1 MSGIKF
7 PPLREPMQNPD
18 GSMSRVWYRFFEE
31 MKNWT
36 DKVSDEVVSGRWQM
50 KQRANKTV
58 TDADVTLTSADFGKT
73 ITVDLGENDHTVY
86 LPSVD
91 STNIDVLFTII
102 RIGDG
107 RISIQAA
114 DSDTIERSRPGG
126 GIYCHESHRMIAN
139 VTLYLANETEWGITG
154 ATGIWFT
161 Y

>member
-7 PPLREPMQNPD
+7 PPLREPMTGPD
-18 GSMSRVWYRFFEE
+18 GQLSRVWYRFFEE

-36 DKVSDEVVSGRWQM
+36 DKMQDEIVSGKWQM
-50 KQRANKTV
+50 KQRASETV
-58 TDADVTLTSADFGKT
+58 VGDDKTLTSADFGKS
-73 ITVDLGENDHTVY
+73 ITMDIGEEDHIVY
-86 LPSVD
+86 LPSVGAG
-91 STNIDVLFTII
+91 NIGINFTII
-102 RIGDG
+102 RVGDG

-114 DSDTIERSRPGG
+114 DSDSIERSRPGG

-139 VTLYLANETEWGITG
+139 VTLYLANETEWGIVG